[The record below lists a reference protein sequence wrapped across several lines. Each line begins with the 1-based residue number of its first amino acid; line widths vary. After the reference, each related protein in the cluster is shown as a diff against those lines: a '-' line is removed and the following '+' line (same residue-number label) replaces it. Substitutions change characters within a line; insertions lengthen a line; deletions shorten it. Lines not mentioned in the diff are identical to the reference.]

1 MSQTI
6 AEEYPTKSNHLIT
19 NWLQFWLESAPLCR
33 NESCY
38 TKHDETLVIKLIL
51 GIFKV

>member
-19 NWLQFWLESAPLCR
+19 NWLQFWLESAPLCH

-38 TKHDETLVIKLIL
+38 TKHDETLN
-51 GIFKV
+51 